1 MINKKFIFKTL
12 GALLLLSLSGLLLFY
27 TINQRVINDSAAL
40 IYDDWQSTPQSQAAL
55 LLGAR
60 VYADG
65 RLSDILKDRADTALD
80 LYNSDKVERIL
91 VSGDHG
97 QTTYDEV
104 NAMRDYLLEAGVPAD
119 DIFLDHAGF
128 DTYDSVYRAKHI
140 FQAESLLIVTQ
151 DFHLPRALFIA
162 RGVGVEAYG
171 VSADRHQY
179 IMANYNELR
188 ESLARVK
195 AYVEVLIGAKP
206 KYLGAAIPL
215 SGDSKKSWD
224 RE

>member
-1 MINKKFIFKTL
+1 MISKKSIFKIIGTFVAF
-12 GALLLLSLSGLLLFY
+12 GVCGFLLLY
-27 TINQRVINDSAAL
+27 VINWRIVSDNQPL
-40 IYDDWQSTPQSQAAL
+40 IYEDWQAAPHAQAAL

-60 VYADG
+60 VYSDG
-65 RLSDILKDRADTALD
+65 RLSDILKDRANTALD
-80 LYNSDKVERIL
+80 LYNNGQVEKIL

-104 NAMRDYLLEAGVPAD
+104 NAMRDYLLEAGVAPED
-119 DIFLDHAGF
+119 LFLDHAGF
-128 DTYDSVYRAKHI
+128 DTYDSVYRAKYI

-151 DFHLPRALFIA
+151 NFHLPRALFIA
-162 RGVGVEAYG
+162 RSVGVEAYG

-179 IMANYNELR
+179 VMARYNDLR
-188 ESLARVK
+188 EILARVK
-195 AYVEVLIGAKP
+195 AYGEVLINAQP
-206 KYLGAAIPL
+206 KYLGEAIPL

>member
-1 MINKKFIFKTL
+1 MISKKSIFKIIGTFVAFGL
-12 GALLLLSLSGLLLFY
+12 SGFLLLY
-27 TINQRVINDSAAL
+27 VINWRIVSDNQPL
-40 IYDDWQSTPQSQAAL
+40 IYEDWQAAPHAQAAL

-65 RLSDILKDRADTALD
+65 RLSDILKDRANTALD
-80 LYNSDKVERIL
+80 LYNNGQVERIL

-104 NAMRDYLLEAGVPAD
+104 NALRDYLLEAGVAPED
-119 DIFLDHAGF
+119 LFLDHAGF
-128 DTYDSVYRAKHI
+128 DTYDSVYRARHI
-140 FQAESLLIVTQ
+140 FQAGSLLIVTQ
-151 DFHLPRALFIA
+151 NFHLPRALFIA
-162 RGVGVEAYG
+162 RSVGVEAYG

-179 IMANYNELR
+179 VMARYNDLR
-188 ESLARVK
+188 EILARVK
-195 AYVEVLIGAKP
+195 AFGEVLINAKP
-206 KYLGAAIPL
+206 KYLGEAIPL

>member
-1 MINKKFIFKTL
+1 MINKKFIFKIIGVFFVL
-12 GALLLLSLSGLLLFY
+12 GMSFLLLLY
-27 TINQRVINDSAAL
+27 IINWRIISDNRPL
-40 IYDDWQSTPQSQAAL
+40 IYDDWQVTPHAQAAL

-60 VYADG
+60 VYSDG

-80 LYNSDKVERIL
+80 LYNAGKVEKIL

-104 NAMRDYLLEAGVPAD
+104 NAMRDYLLAAGVAPED
-119 DIFLDHAGF
+119 LFLDHAGF
-128 DTYDSVYRAKHI
+128 DTYDSIYRAKHI
-140 FQAESLLIVTQ
+140 FEAKSVLIVTQ

-179 IMANYNELR
+179 VMARYNELR
-188 ESLARVK
+188 ESLARIK
-195 AYVEVLIGAKP
+195 AYFEVAFGAES
-206 KYLGAAIPL
+206 KYLGEAIPL
-215 SGDSKKSWD
+215 NGDSKKSWD
-224 RE
+224 RD

>member
-1 MINKKFIFKTL
+1 MINKKSIFKIVIGVFGL
-12 GALLLLSLSGLLLFY
+12 ALSGLCLLY
-27 TINQRVINDSAAL
+27 VINWRVVSDSAPL
-40 IYDDWQSTPQSQAAL
+40 IYQDWQAAPHAQAAL
-55 LLGAR
+55 VLGAR

-80 LYNSDKVERIL
+80 LYNNGQVDRIL

-104 NAMRDYLLEAGVPAD
+104 NALRDYFLEAGVAPED
-119 DIFLDHAGF
+119 LFLDHAGF

-151 DFHLPRALFIA
+151 NFHLPRALFIA
-162 RGVGVEAYG
+162 RDVGVEAQG

-179 IMANYNELR
+179 VMARYNDLR
-188 ESLARVK
+188 ETLARVK
-195 AYVEVLIGAKP
+195 AYGEVLINAQP
-206 KYLGAAIPL
+206 KYLGEAIPL
-215 SGDSKKSWD
+215 TGDSKQSWD